1 MHGCVATT
9 RWANPVEPRSK
20 NKKAGVWV
28 VHRSTVLVVVVIVVV
43 AAAVAVVVVVASG
56 VFAVPSSRH
65 SLLLWGGGGGA
76 GWGVIT
82 TSRTISPKK
91 PFVLTIPSPK
101 QCNLKAL
108 RPHNPKPEAVQPQ
121 NIPNGLRLPA
131 RSSAIPNMP
140 SSSQS
145 QTLNLNKTGSPKQC
159 NPEPSSSR
167 RPAEAVQ
174 CETSNSRRPA
184 ARNSSSPR
192 LQPERAYQKIY
203 HSLTEPCTWIL
214 KPLTTKL

>member
-1 MHGCVATT
+1 MHGCVATM

-20 NKKAGVWV
+20 NKKALQGGVWV

-65 SLLLWGGGGGA
+65 SLLLWGGGWGGV
-76 GWGVIT
+76 GGNND
-82 TSRTISPKK
+82 K
-91 PFVLTIPSPK
+91 PNHIP
-101 QCNLKAL
+101 QKAL
-108 RPHNPKPEAVQPQ
+108 RPHNPKPEAVQSQSSSSSPSQ
-121 NIPNGLRLPA
+121 TRSNATPNIPNGLRLPA

-192 LQPERAYQKIY
+192 LQPERAYKKY
-203 HSLTEPCTWIL
+203 
-214 KPLTTKL
+214 TTV